1 MMSTKDYIKP
11 AIKLQV
17 MEQQLMQD
25 VSAHDEVG
33 NGSQLGKGAAFDEAS
48 EEKETGVPKEFRS
61 VWEE

>member
-17 MEQQLMQD
+17 MEQQLMAAM
-25 VSAHDEVG
+25 SFHDEEG
-33 NGSQLGKGAAFDEAS
+33 DEQLGKRTTFDES
-48 EEKETGVPKEFRS
+48 TDEKIETGVPKTHS

>member
-1 MMSTKDYIKP
+1 MSTKDYIKP

-25 VSAHDEVG
+25 NMSKMSLHDEIG
-33 NGSQLGKGAAFDEAS
+33 EGQLGKGADFDET
-48 EEKETGVPKEFRS
+48 EETGVPKTHS

>member
-25 VSAHDEVG
+25 NMSLHDEIG
-33 NGSQLGKGAAFDEAS
+33 DGQLGKGADFDET
-48 EEKETGVPKEFRS
+48 EETGLPKEFRS

>member
-1 MMSTKDYIKP
+1 MMSTKEYIKP

-25 VSAHDEVG
+25 NMSLHDEEG
-33 NGSQLGKGAAFDEAS
+33 DGQLGKGADFDETV
-48 EEKETGVPKEFRS
+48 ETGVPKEFRS

>member
-17 MEQQLMQD
+17 MEQQLMAAM
-25 VSAHDEVG
+25 SFHDEEG
-33 NGSQLGKGAAFDEAS
+33 DEQLGKDAAFDEAS
-48 EEKETGVPKEFRS
+48 EETGVPKEFRS

>member
-17 MEQQLMQD
+17 MEQQLMAAM
-25 VSAHDEVG
+25 SFHDEEG
-33 NGSQLGKGAAFDEAS
+33 DEQLGKDVAFDEAS
-48 EEKETGVPKEFRS
+48 EETGVPKTHS

>member
-17 MEQQLMQD
+17 MEQQLMAAM
-25 VSAHDEVG
+25 SIHDEIG
-33 NGSQLGKGAAFDEAS
+33 EGQLGKDAAFDEAS
-48 EEKETGVPKEFRS
+48 EETGVPKTHS

>member
-17 MEQQLMQD
+17 MEQQLMQE
-25 VSAHDEVG
+25 VSAHDYTGDG
-33 NGSQLGKGAAFDEAS
+33 NQLGKDAAFDEAS
-48 EEKETGVPKEFRS
+48 EETGVPKTHS

>member
-17 MEQQLMQD
+17 TEEQLMAAM
-25 VSAHDEVG
+25 SFHDEEG
-33 NGSQLGKGAAFDEAS
+33 DGQLGKGADFDET
-48 EEKETGVPKEFRS
+48 EETGVPKLHS

>member
-17 MEQQLMQD
+17 TEEQLMAAM
-25 VSAHDEVG
+25 SIHDEVG
-33 NGSQLGKGAAFDEAS
+33 DGQLGKGADFDET
-48 EEKETGVPKEFRS
+48 EETGIPKTHS

>member
-1 MMSTKDYIKP
+1 MEMKEYITP

-25 VSAHDEVG
+25 MSAHDEEG
-33 NGSQLGKGAAFDEAS
+33 DGEQLGKGAQFDD
-48 EEKETGVPKEFRS
+48 EEGGSGIPKQFRS